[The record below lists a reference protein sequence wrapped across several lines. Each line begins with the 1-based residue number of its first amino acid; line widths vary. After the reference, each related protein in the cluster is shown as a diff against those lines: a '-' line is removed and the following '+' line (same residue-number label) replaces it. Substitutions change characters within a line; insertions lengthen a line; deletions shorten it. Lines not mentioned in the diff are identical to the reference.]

1 MAQTRITQTQKQRHN
16 SIGTKATP
24 AWLVADQDP
33 DGTPW
38 FSVRLFFG
46 VNQGPCYF
54 GPFADKQQAEAFY
67 TQAQGYIGAAI
78 CDLMN
83 LVSAWQA
90 GSDSRKEE

>member
-1 MAQTRITQTQKQRHN
+1 MARTRITQMQKQRHN

-67 TQAQGYIGAAI
+67 TKAQGYIGLVI

-83 LVSAWQA
+83 LVSS
-90 GSDSRKEE
+90 GRI